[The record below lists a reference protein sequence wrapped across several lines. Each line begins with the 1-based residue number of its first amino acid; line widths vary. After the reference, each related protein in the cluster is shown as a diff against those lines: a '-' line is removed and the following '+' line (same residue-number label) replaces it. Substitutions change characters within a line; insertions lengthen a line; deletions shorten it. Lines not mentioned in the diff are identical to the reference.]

1 LKDKTQHSILT
12 KVFKIFILSFC
23 LLCQSGL
30 NAQVPEF
37 WYEYQLKRMSLDE
50 KIGQLFMVAAYSN
63 KDAQHTLDL
72 ENQVLNYHVGGLVFF
87 QNDPLKQ
94 AYLSNYLQSI
104 SKVPM
109 MLGIDAEWGLAM
121 RLQHTQKFP
130 YAITLGALQKDSLA
144 FEIGAAI
151 GRDLKRLGL
160 HINFAPDVDINVNPK
175 NPIIGFRAFGD
186 DKKRISFTA
195 DAFSKGMLSEDVLSC
210 AKHFPGH
217 GDVHTDSHLDMPEVD
232 KSYQQLDTSE
242 FYPFKY
248 LIQQGVPSIM
258 VAHIFYPQLDS
269 RPNRPASLSKYIID
283 TVLRQKMNFDG
294 LVITDALNMKG
305 VSKYYEPG
313 FLELEAFLAGN
324 DVLMFSENVPKAF
337 ELIKDAILKGLVSE
351 AELDRRVTRILKW
364 KKVAGLDQYKPIE
377 TSHLLKDLN
386 SNKNDNLLQS
396 VANQTVE
403 IVRDPQ
409 DLIRQLDNS
418 KTVFVTVGDL
428 LESSWKTE
436 ASAHGFSHFISMDK
450 DANAEKQGG
459 LLNKL
464 GPYSTV
470 VISLH
475 QAKFWKQEKAGY
487 TENDFALIKLLA
499 KKKKVIVVGFCNPYV
514 LQYLPDNVTV
524 VAGYED
530 LQYFHHAVLDLIS
543 GKITQKGKLPIKL
556 RTYSSTNESTGSI
569 INTNKLNEIDGIVQQ
584 LMQKKA
590 APGCRV
596 LVLKDGKEVFNRSYG
611 YLNYDKLKKVN
622 DSSMYDIASVTK
634 IAATT
639 LAVMK
644 LYEDGKIDLQK
655 TLGHYLPQ
663 LQGSNKAD
671 LVLSDILQHRSGLT
685 AWIPFYKETLP
696 YIDSVYC
703 AIEDSVFCVKVAD
716 KLFMLKANKDT
727 IYKRIFDSPLEA
739 KVYRYSDLSMILMQ
753 LVVEKVSG
761 KSLDQY
767 VDEIFYKPMG
777 LKYITY
783 NPWKKQKTDNIA
795 PTQSDRLFRQ
805 QELCGYVH
813 DPAAAMLGG
822 VSGHAGIFSTAI
834 DLSVLMQMLVQGG
847 NYNGKE
853 YLKLSTIKK
862 FTSYQN
868 LDSRRGLGFDKPDF
882 TGKISPASTLGS
894 HQMFGHTGFTG
905 TCTWADPK
913 SGLVFVFLSNRICP
927 IEENKELITGN
938 YRTRIQD
945 VIYLWLS
952 ENN

>member
-1 LKDKTQHSILT
+1 
-12 KVFKIFILSFC
+12 
-23 LLCQSGL
+23 
-30 NAQVPEF
+30 
-37 WYEYQLKRMSLDE
+37 
-50 KIGQLFMVAAYSN
+50 
-63 KDAQHTLDL
+63 
-72 ENQVLNYHVGGLVFF
+72 
-87 QNDPLKQ
+87 
-94 AYLSNYLQSI
+94 
-104 SKVPM
+104 
-109 MLGIDAEWGLAM
+109 
-121 RLQHTQKFP
+121 
-130 YAITLGALQKDSLA
+130 
-144 FEIGAAI
+144 
-151 GRDLKRLGL
+151 
-160 HINFAPDVDINVNPK
+160 
-175 NPIIGFRAFGD
+175 
-186 DKKRISFTA
+186 
-195 DAFSKGMLSEDVLSC
+195 
-210 AKHFPGH
+210 
-217 GDVHTDSHLDMPEVD
+217 
-232 KSYQQLDTSE
+232 
-242 FYPFKY
+242 
-248 LIQQGVPSIM
+248 
-258 VAHIFYPQLDS
+258 
-269 RPNRPASLSKYIID
+269 
-283 TVLRQKMNFDG
+283 
-294 LVITDALNMKG
+294 
-305 VSKYYEPG
+305 
-313 FLELEAFLAGN
+313 
-324 DVLMFSENVPKAF
+324 
-337 ELIKDAILKGLVSE
+337 LVSE

-409 DLIRQLDNS
+409 DLIRQLENS

-530 LQYFHHAVLDLIS
+530 LPYFHHAVLDLIT

-556 RTYSSTNESTGSI
+556 RTYSNANESTGSI

-596 LVLKDGKEVFNRSYG
+596 LVLREGKEVFNRSYG
-611 YLNYDKLKKVN
+611 YLNYDKLRKVN

-644 LYEDGKIDLQK
+644 LYEEGKIDLQK

-663 LQGSNKAD
+663 VQGSNKAD
-671 LVLSDILQHRSGLT
+671 LVLSDILQHRAGLT

-696 YIDSVYC
+696 YIDSIYC
-703 AIEDSVFCVKVAD
+703 AIEDSAFCVKVAD

-767 VDEIFYKPMG
+767 VDEKFYKPIG

-813 DPAAAMLGG
+813 DPGAAMLGG
-822 VSGHAGIFSTAI
+822 VSGHAGIFSTAS
-834 DLSVLMQMLVQGG
+834 DLAALMQMLVQGG

>member
-1 LKDKTQHSILT
+1 LKDKKQHSILT

-23 LLCQSGL
+23 LFCQSRL

-37 WYEYQLKRMSLDE
+37 WYEYQLKQMSLDE

-104 SKVPM
+104 SKVPL

-151 GRDLKRLGL
+151 GRDLKRLGM

-409 DLIRQLDNS
+409 DLIRQLENS

-530 LQYFHHAVLDLIS
+530 LPYFHHAVLDLIT

-556 RTYSSTNESTGSI
+556 RTYSNANESTGSI

-596 LVLKDGKEVFNRSYG
+596 LVLREGKEVFNRSYG
-611 YLNYDKLKKVN
+611 YLNYDKLRKVN

-644 LYEDGKIDLQK
+644 LYEEGKIDLQK

-663 LQGSNKAD
+663 VQGSNKAD
-671 LVLSDILQHRSGLT
+671 LVLSEILQHRAGLT

-696 YIDSVYC
+696 YIDSIYC
-703 AIEDSVFCVKVAD
+703 AIEDSAFCVKVAD

-767 VDEIFYKPMG
+767 VDEKFYKPMG

-813 DPAAAMLGG
+813 DPGAAMLGG
-822 VSGHAGIFSTAI
+822 VSGHAGIFSTAS
-834 DLSVLMQMLVQGG
+834 DLAALMQMLVQGG

>member
-1 LKDKTQHSILT
+1 
-12 KVFKIFILSFC
+12 
-23 LLCQSGL
+23 
-30 NAQVPEF
+30 
-37 WYEYQLKRMSLDE
+37 
-50 KIGQLFMVAAYSN
+50 
-63 KDAQHTLDL
+63 
-72 ENQVLNYHVGGLVFF
+72 
-87 QNDPLKQ
+87 
-94 AYLSNYLQSI
+94 
-104 SKVPM
+104 
-109 MLGIDAEWGLAM
+109 
-121 RLQHTQKFP
+121 
-130 YAITLGALQKDSLA
+130 
-144 FEIGAAI
+144 
-151 GRDLKRLGL
+151 
-160 HINFAPDVDINVNPK
+160 
-175 NPIIGFRAFGD
+175 
-186 DKKRISFTA
+186 
-195 DAFSKGMLSEDVLSC
+195 
-210 AKHFPGH
+210 
-217 GDVHTDSHLDMPEVD
+217 
-232 KSYQQLDTSE
+232 
-242 FYPFKY
+242 
-248 LIQQGVPSIM
+248 
-258 VAHIFYPQLDS
+258 
-269 RPNRPASLSKYIID
+269 
-283 TVLRQKMNFDG
+283 MNFDG

-313 FLELEAFLAGN
+313 FIELEAFLAGN

-351 AELDRRVTRILKW
+351 AELDKRVSRILKW
-364 KKVAGLDQYKPIE
+364 KKVAGLDHYKPIE
-377 TSHLLKDLN
+377 TDHLLQDLN
-386 SNKNDNLLQS
+386 SNRNDILLQN

-403 IVRDPQ
+403 IIRDPQ
-409 DLIRQLDNS
+409 GLIKQLDNS

-428 LESSWKTE
+428 LESTWKTE
-436 ASAHGFSHFISMDK
+436 LSSQGLNHFISMDK

-470 VISLH
+470 VVSLH

-499 KKKKVIVVGFCNPYV
+499 SKKKVIVVGFCNPYV

-530 LQYFHHAVLDLIS
+530 LQCFHHAVLDLIL
-543 GKITQKGKLPIKL
+543 GKIAQKGQLPIKL
-556 RTYSSTNESTGSI
+556 RTYNRSNEPTGSI

-644 LYEDGKIDLQK
+644 LYEEGKIDLQK

-663 LQGSNKAD
+663 AQGSNKAD
-671 LVLSDILQHRSGLT
+671 LVISDVLQHRAGLT

-696 YIDSVYC
+696 FIDSVYC
-703 AIEDSVFCVKVAD
+703 AKEDSAFCIKVAD

-727 IYKRIFDSPLEA
+727 IYKRIFASPLES

-761 KSLDQY
+761 QSLDQY
-767 VDEIFYKPMG
+767 VDHHFYKPMG
-777 LKYITY
+777 LKYITF

-795 PTQSDRLFRQ
+795 PTQLDRLFRQ

-813 DPAAAMLGG
+813 DPGAAMLGG
-822 VSGHAGIFSTAI
+822 VSGHAGIFSSAG
-834 DLSVLMQMLVQGG
+834 DLAALMQMLVQGG
-847 NYNGKE
+847 TYKNRE

-882 TGKISPASTLGS
+882 TGKVSPASTMGS

>member
-1 LKDKTQHSILT
+1 MT

>member
-1 LKDKTQHSILT
+1 MT
-12 KVFKIFILSFC
+12 KVFKVFILSFC
-23 LLCQSGL
+23 LFCQSGL

-37 WYEYQLKRMSLDE
+37 WHEYQLKQMSLDE

-104 SKVPM
+104 SKVPL

-130 YAITLGALQKDSLA
+130 YAITLGALQNDSLA
-144 FEIGAAI
+144 FEVGAAI
-151 GRDLKRLGL
+151 GRDLKRLGM

-232 KSYQQLDTSE
+232 KSYKQLDTSE

-248 LIQQGVPSIM
+248 LIKQGVPSIM

-283 TVLRQKMNFDG
+283 TVLRQKMNYDG

-313 FLELEAFLAGN
+313 FIELEAFLAGN

-351 AELDRRVTRILKW
+351 AELDKRVSRILKW
-364 KKVAGLDQYKPIE
+364 KKVAGLDHYKPIE
-377 TSHLLKDLN
+377 TSHLLQDLN
-386 SNKNDNLLQS
+386 SNRNDILLQN

-403 IVRDPQ
+403 IIRDPQ
-409 DLIRQLDNS
+409 GLIKQLDNS

-428 LESSWKTE
+428 LESTWKTE
-436 ASAHGFSHFISMDK
+436 LSSQGLTHFISMDK

-470 VISLH
+470 VVSLH

-487 TENDFALIKLLA
+487 SENDFGLIKLLA
-499 KKKKVIVVGFCNPYV
+499 SKKKVIVVGFCNPYV

-530 LQYFHHAVLDLIS
+530 LQCFHHAVLDLIL
-543 GKITQKGKLPIKL
+543 GKINQKGQLPIKL
-556 RTYSSTNESTGSI
+556 RAYNRTNESTGSI
-569 INTNKLNEIDGIVQQ
+569 NNTNKLNEIDGIVQQ

-644 LYEDGKIDLQK
+644 LYEEGKIDLQK

-663 LQGSNKAD
+663 VQGSNKAD
-671 LVLSDILQHRSGLT
+671 LVISDVLQHRAGLT

-696 YIDSVYC
+696 FIDSVYC
-703 AIEDSVFCVKVAD
+703 AKEDSAFCVKVAD

-727 IYKRIFDSPLEA
+727 IYKRIFASPLES

-761 KSLDQY
+761 QSLDQY
-767 VDEIFYKPMG
+767 VDYHFYKPMG
-777 LKYITY
+777 LKYITF

-795 PTQSDRLFRQ
+795 PTQLDRLFRQ

-813 DPAAAMLGG
+813 DPGAAMLGG
-822 VSGHAGIFSTAI
+822 VSGHAGIFSTAG
-834 DLSVLMQMLVQGG
+834 DLAALMQMLVQGG
-847 NYNGKE
+847 TYKNRE

-882 TGKISPASTLGS
+882 TGKVSPASTMGS

-952 ENN
+952 QNN

>member
-1 LKDKTQHSILT
+1 MKDSSEQFPILIKIFKISILA
-12 KVFKIFILSFC
+12 IC
-23 LLCQSGL
+23 LLFNDKL

-37 WYEYQLKRMSLDE
+37 WYEYQLKQMSLDE

-63 KDAQHTLDL
+63 KDAQHTADL
-72 ENQVLNYHVGGLVFF
+72 ENQILNYHVGGLVFF

-109 MLGIDAEWGLAM
+109 MIGIDAEWGLAM

-130 YAITLGALQKDSLA
+130 YAITLGALQKDSLT

-151 GRDLKRLGL
+151 GRDLKRLGI
-160 HINFAPDVDINVNPK
+160 HMNFAPDVDINVNPK

-186 DKKRISFTA
+186 DKRRISFTA

-232 KSYQQLDTSE
+232 KSYQQLDSTE

-248 LIQQGVPSIM
+248 LIGQGVPSIM
-258 VAHIFYPQLDS
+258 VAHIFFPQLDS

-283 TVLRQKMNFDG
+283 TVLRQKMKFDG

-324 DVLMFSENVPKAF
+324 DILMFSENVPKAF

-351 AELDRRVTRILKW
+351 AELDKRVTRILKW

-377 TSHLLKDLN
+377 TAHLLQDLN
-386 SNKNDNLLQS
+386 SNKNEILLQD
-396 VANQTVE
+396 VANSAVE

-409 DLIRQLDNS
+409 KTISQLEND
-418 KTVFVTVGDL
+418 KTVFVTIGDL

-436 ASAHGFSHFISMDK
+436 LSANGFNHFISMDK

-464 GPYSTV
+464 GPYTTV
-470 VISLH
+470 VLSLH
-475 QAKFWKQEKAGY
+475 QPKFWKQEKAGY
-487 TENDFALIKLLA
+487 TNNDFALINLLA
-499 KKKKVIVVGFCNPYV
+499 KKKKLIVVGFCNPYV
-514 LQYLPDNVTV
+514 LQYLPENAAV
-524 VAGYED
+524 VAAYED
-530 LQYFHHAVLDLIS
+530 LKYYHKAAVNLLV
-543 GKITQKGKLPIKL
+543 GKISQKGKLPIKI
-556 RTYSSTNESTGSI
+556 RTYSKNESSLNI
-569 INTNKLNEIDGIVQQ
+569 NNTNKLNEIDGIVQQ
-584 LMQKKA
+584 LIQKKA

-622 DSSMYDIASVTK
+622 DSSIYDIASVTK

-644 LYEDGKIDLQK
+644 LYENGKIDLQK
-655 TLGHYLPQ
+655 NLGYYLPQ
-663 LQGSNKAD
+663 SIGTNKEN
-671 LVLSDILQHRSGLT
+671 LIISDILQHRAGLT

-696 YIDSVYC
+696 FIDSVYC
-703 AIEDSVFCVKVAD
+703 AKEDSAFCIKVAD
-716 KLFMLKANKDT
+716 KLYMLKANKDT
-727 IYKRIFDSPLEA
+727 IYKRVFDSPLEP

-761 KSLDQY
+761 KGLDQF
-767 VDEIFYKPMG
+767 VEEEFYRPMG
-777 LKYITY
+777 LKHITY

-795 PTQSDRLFRQ
+795 PTQLDRLFRQ

-813 DPAAAMLGG
+813 DPGAAMLGG
-822 VSGHAGIFSTAI
+822 VSGHAGIFSTAG
-834 DLSVLMQMLVQGG
+834 DLAALMQMLVQGG
-847 NYNGKE
+847 TYNGRE

-862 FTSYQN
+862 FTTYQN

-882 TGKISPASTLGS
+882 SGKTSPASTLGS

-913 SGLVFVFLSNRICP
+913 SGLVYVFLSNRICP

-952 ENN
+952 ENY

>member
-1 LKDKTQHSILT
+1 LKDKKQHSILT

-23 LLCQSGL
+23 LFCQSRL

-37 WYEYQLKRMSLDE
+37 WYEYQLKQMSLDE

-104 SKVPM
+104 SKVPL

-151 GRDLKRLGL
+151 GRDLKRLGM

-269 RPNRPASLSKYIID
+269 RPNRPASLSKHIID

-409 DLIRQLDNS
+409 DLIRQLENS

-530 LQYFHHAVLDLIS
+530 LPYFHHAVLDLIT

-556 RTYSSTNESTGSI
+556 RTYSNANESTGSI

-596 LVLKDGKEVFNRSYG
+596 LVLREGKEVFNRSYG
-611 YLNYDKLKKVN
+611 YLNYDKLRKVN

-644 LYEDGKIDLQK
+644 LYEEGKIDLQK

-663 LQGSNKAD
+663 VQGSNKAD
-671 LVLSDILQHRSGLT
+671 LVLSEILQHRAGLT

-696 YIDSVYC
+696 YIDSIYC
-703 AIEDSVFCVKVAD
+703 AIEDSAFCVKVAD

-767 VDEIFYKPMG
+767 VDEKFYKPIG

-813 DPAAAMLGG
+813 DPGAAMLGG
-822 VSGHAGIFSTAI
+822 VSGHAGIFSTAS
-834 DLSVLMQMLVQGG
+834 DLAALMQMLVQGG

>member
-1 LKDKTQHSILT
+1 MKDKKQHSILT

-23 LLCQSGL
+23 LFCQSRL

-37 WYEYQLKRMSLDE
+37 WYEYQLKQMSLDE

-104 SKVPM
+104 SKVPL

-151 GRDLKRLGL
+151 GRDLKRLGM

-409 DLIRQLDNS
+409 DLIRQLENS

-530 LQYFHHAVLDLIS
+530 LPYFHHAVLDLIT

-556 RTYSSTNESTGSI
+556 RTYSNANESTGSI

-596 LVLKDGKEVFNRSYG
+596 LVLREGKEVFNRSYG
-611 YLNYDKLKKVN
+611 YLNYDKLRKVN

-644 LYEDGKIDLQK
+644 LYEEGKIDLQK

-663 LQGSNKAD
+663 VQGSNKAD
-671 LVLSDILQHRSGLT
+671 LVLSEILQHRAGLT

-696 YIDSVYC
+696 YIDSIYC
-703 AIEDSVFCVKVAD
+703 AIEDSAFCVKVAD

-767 VDEIFYKPMG
+767 VDEKFYKPMG

-813 DPAAAMLGG
+813 DPGAAMLGG
-822 VSGHAGIFSTAI
+822 VSGHAGIFSTAS
-834 DLSVLMQMLVQGG
+834 DLAALMQMLVQGG

>member
-1 LKDKTQHSILT
+1 
-12 KVFKIFILSFC
+12 
-23 LLCQSGL
+23 
-30 NAQVPEF
+30 
-37 WYEYQLKRMSLDE
+37 MSLDE

>member
-1 LKDKTQHSILT
+1 MKDKKQHSILT

-23 LLCQSGL
+23 LFCQSRL

-37 WYEYQLKRMSLDE
+37 WYEYQLKQMSLDE

-104 SKVPM
+104 SKVPL

-151 GRDLKRLGL
+151 GRDLKRLGM

-269 RPNRPASLSKYIID
+269 RPNRPASLSKHIID

-409 DLIRQLDNS
+409 DLIRQLENS

-530 LQYFHHAVLDLIS
+530 LPYFHHAVLDLIT

-556 RTYSSTNESTGSI
+556 RTYSNANESTGSI

-596 LVLKDGKEVFNRSYG
+596 LVLREGKEVFNRSYG
-611 YLNYDKLKKVN
+611 YLNYDKLRKVN

-644 LYEDGKIDLQK
+644 LYEEGKIDLQK

-663 LQGSNKAD
+663 VQGSNKAD
-671 LVLSDILQHRSGLT
+671 LVLSEILQHRAGLT

-696 YIDSVYC
+696 YIDSIYC
-703 AIEDSVFCVKVAD
+703 AIEDSAFCVKVAD

-767 VDEIFYKPMG
+767 VDEKFYKPMG

-813 DPAAAMLGG
+813 DPGAAMLGG
-822 VSGHAGIFSTAI
+822 VSGHAGIFSTAS
-834 DLSVLMQMLVQGG
+834 DLAALMQMLVQGG